1 MFQVVLFNT
10 TGEPKVLVFLLFQFC
25 SWFLEFFY
33 EVDFYFSL
41 SCFSFFFALT
51 ESERKESNNWTCLK
65 NFKQVK
71 IWTNLLADLL
81 DSMTGN
87 AWEAFC
93 AQAR

>member
-25 SWFLEFFY
+25 SWFLEFFF

-41 SCFSFFFALT
+41 SCFFALT

-71 IWTNLLADLL
+71 IWTNPLADLL

>member
-1 MFQVVLFNT
+1 MFL
-10 TGEPKVLVFLLFQFC
+10 
-25 SWFLEFFY
+25 
-33 EVDFYFSL
+33 
-41 SCFSFFFALT
+41 FFFALS
-51 ESERKESNNWTCLK
+51 ESERKESNTWTCLK

-71 IWTNLLADLL
+71 IWTDLLADLL